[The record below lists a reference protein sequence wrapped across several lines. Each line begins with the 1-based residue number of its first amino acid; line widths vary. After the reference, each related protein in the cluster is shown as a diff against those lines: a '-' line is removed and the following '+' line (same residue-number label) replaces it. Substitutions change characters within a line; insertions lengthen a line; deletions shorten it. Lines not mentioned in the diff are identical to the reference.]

1 MMTATQR
8 QLLARAGSAVRQL
21 KLLAIMAK
29 TANQDALD
37 YYELSDFLA
46 LLEGPLD
53 ELDACFT
60 NPALDEV
67 L

>member
-1 MMTATQR
+1 MNAYQK

-21 KLLAIMAK
+21 KLLAMMAK
-29 TANQDALD
+29 TANQAALD

-46 LLEGPLD
+46 LLESPLD
-53 ELDACFT
+53 ELDACFA
-60 NPALDEV
+60 NPAMDEV

>member
-1 MMTATQR
+1 MMNAYQK

-21 KLLAIMAK
+21 KLLAMMAK
-29 TANQDALD
+29 TANQAALD

-46 LLEGPLD
+46 LLESPLD
-53 ELDACFT
+53 ELDACFA
-60 NPALDEV
+60 NPAMDEV